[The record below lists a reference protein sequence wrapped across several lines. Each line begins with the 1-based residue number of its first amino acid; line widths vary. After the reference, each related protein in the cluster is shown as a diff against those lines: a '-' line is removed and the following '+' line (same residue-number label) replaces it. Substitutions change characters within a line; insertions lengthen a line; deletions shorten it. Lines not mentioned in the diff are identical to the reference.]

1 MNKQGSWSSG
11 MTDFGGGQL
20 SAMDGKTPEII
31 PFARLLSLIPSDFH
45 VIDIG
50 TQTFSGMTIRNILR
64 L

>member
-1 MNKQGSWSSG
+1 
-11 MTDFGGGQL
+11 MTDFAGDQL
-20 SAMDGKTPEII
+20 SAMDDKTPEII
-31 PFARLLSLIPSDFH
+31 PIAKLLSLIPSDFH